1 VQSAAMSNDLPTVES
16 LFNESDVAVV
26 GYLFIFGG
34 SIYRLPETGL
44 GKYLRAKNST
54 L

>member
-1 VQSAAMSNDLPTVES
+1 
-16 LFNESDVAVV
+16 VV

-44 GKYLRAKNST
+44 GKLKIAHSGLEIEST
-54 L
+54 YIISS